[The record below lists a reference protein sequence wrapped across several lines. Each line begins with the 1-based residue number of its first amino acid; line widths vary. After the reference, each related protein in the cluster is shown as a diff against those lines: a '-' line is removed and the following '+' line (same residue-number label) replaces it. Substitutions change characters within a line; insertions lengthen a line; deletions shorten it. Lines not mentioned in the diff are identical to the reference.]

1 MELKG
6 DSERRLRGCTGAM
19 RSLTINFDFGTLSH
33 DLQMASQYSKDNQGS
48 LHDSQDAICD
58 IGYPVSKLI
67 VNMLRMINDGKV
79 AISNIHYRGFSWK
92 LRDS

>member
-6 DSERRLRGCTGAM
+6 DSGRRLRGCRGAV
-19 RSLTINFDFGTLSH
+19 RSITINFDFGTLSH
-33 DLQMASQYSKDNQGS
+33 DLQMAGQYSKDNQGS
-48 LHDSQDAICD
+48 LDDSKDAICD
-58 IGYPVSKLI
+58 IGYPDCKLI

-79 AISNIHYRGFSWK
+79 ANSNNHYRGFSRK